1 MGPFGQLRRRGR
13 RVARGLLSWASFA
26 GIPIGMVLVVMG
38 YQGLGG
44 LVIIAAILAYFLVDP
59 ILFLLDLG
67 GGKGEDAEDEGS
79 SRRGR

>member
-1 MGPFGQLRRRGR
+1 MGPFGQLRRRVR
-13 RVARGLLSWASFA
+13 RVARSLLSWASFA

-44 LVIIAAILAYFLVDP
+44 LLIIAAILAFFLVDP

-67 GGKGEDAEDEGS
+67 GGQGEDAEDEGS

>member
-1 MGPFGQLRRRGR
+1 
-13 RVARGLLSWASFA
+13 
-26 GIPIGMVLVVMG
+26 MVLVVMG
-38 YQGLGG
+38 YQGFGG
-44 LVIIAAILAYFLVDP
+44 LLIIAAILAYFLVDP

>member
-1 MGPFGQLRRRGR
+1 
-13 RVARGLLSWASFA
+13 
-26 GIPIGMVLVVMG
+26 MVLVVMG

-44 LVIIAAILAYFLVDP
+44 LLIIAAILAFFLVDP

-67 GGKGEDAEDEGS
+67 GGQGEDAEDEGS